1 MEKQGAYRMAK
12 VLIIEDDWLH
22 LDFLCDTVKYSG
34 HTPIMAKNI
43 NHAAKL
49 YNEIKI
55 DLIITDIYL
64 PGLTGLDFI
73 KAIRSKN
80 KNIPLIV
87 VTGSIDDENEKFCI
101 KLKVAEYIQKPV
113 DPELLIQKINSL
125 LD

>member
-1 MEKQGAYRMAK
+1 MAK

-34 HTPIMAKNI
+34 HTPIMAKST

-80 KNIPLIV
+80 KHIPLIV
-87 VTGSIDDENEKFCI
+87 VTGSIDDENEKVCI
-101 KLKVAEYIQKPV
+101 QLKVAEYIQKPV